1 MINQIHRANQS
12 AQTTPSVDKILVS
25 HEDKFTAEERHHM
38 YDQELDDIDCANID
52 FDDNYDDFSH
62 FVHSGFSSRM
72 NATNV

>member
-1 MINQIHRANQS
+1 MHRRRL
-12 AQTTPSVDKILVS
+12 VLIKILVS

>member
-1 MINQIHRANQS
+1 
-12 AQTTPSVDKILVS
+12 
-25 HEDKFTAEERHHM
+25 M

-52 FDDNYDDFSH
+52 FDDNYDAFSH